1 MKKIV
6 EGSIIL
12 GIVLG
17 LQPATIGSVEADIP
31 ENTISSTQVPNNQE
45 YINPLPET
53 EDSRIKELVFDFD
66 NAYDYGTCL
75 DAILLAHENRMLELE
90 NAPKNDCAN
99 NVFSMFGQNLSKDTT
114 LQLIQSADS
123 YATQELGIRLYP
135 SFGLR
140 RRVAINLGYIYDI
153 DRENNDILKYVSSQ
167 TINQYSDS
175 SQATNNQD
183 NQEDFN
189 TFNTVPETE
198 DPNIEQQIV
207 FDFDNA
213 YDYEICLDAILL
225 AYENRKVE
233 LENAPKN
240 DCANNIFS
248 MFGQNLSK
256 DTTLQLIQS
265 ADYYATQELGKRLYP
280 SLGLRR
286 RVAINLGY
294 IYDID
299 QKNDDILKYL
309 SSNQ

>member
-17 LQPATIGSVEADIP
+17 LQPATIASVEADIP
-31 ENTISSTQVPNNQE
+31 ENTISSTQVFNNQE
-45 YINPLPET
+45 YINPVPET
-53 EDSRIKELVFDFD
+53 EDPRIKEVVFDFD

-99 NVFSMFGQNLSKDTT
+99 NIFSIFGKKLSQDTT

-153 DRENNDILKYVSSQ
+153 DRNNNDILKYVSYQ
-167 TINQYSDS
+167 TINQYSDL

-183 NQEDFN
+183 NQEYVN
-189 TFNTVPETE
+189 SVPETE
-198 DPNIEQQIV
+198 YPNIEQQIV

-225 AYENRKVE
+225 AYENRKLE

-248 MFGQNLSK
+248 MFGKNLSK

-265 ADYYATQELGKRLYP
+265 ADSYVTQELGKRLYP

-286 RVAINLGY
+286 RIAINLGY